1 MLERSHEVASD
12 QQKKLEKKT
21 SKKHKLT
28 SGPNVVSNW
37 LTNKG
42 IALRQS
48 VANNDIVTA

>member
-1 MLERSHEVASD
+1 MLGRSHEVASD
-12 QQKKLEKKT
+12 QHKKSEKRRQ
-21 SKKHKLT
+21 SKLT